1 MRPTSSGSGAHKDRA
16 AFEGNRAE
24 RRARE
29 RQDRRAAKLA
39 LIQKLSR
46 G

>member
-1 MRPTSSGSGAHKDRA
+1 MRDQPNEQPRKDRA
-16 AFEGNRAE
+16 LFDANRAE